1 MAHKKMHAETES
13 VHGQPINVGTTG
25 TRGPV
30 VGSIFQTSTFR
41 VSSIEEQREVRFGEE
56 FYTRYGNPTLA
67 EAENVIAKLESTE
80 TALVFASGMAAI
92 TSCIFAAVSSGD
104 HIVAQHDV
112 YGSTYEFL
120 AHWLPRFG
128 VETTFVDADDPE
140 QFARAIRPQT
150 KVIYMESPTN
160 PTLKIVNISEIVE
173 HAKPHNILTFVD
185 STFASPIN
193 QQPRE
198 FGVDVIIHSATKF
211 LAGHSDIVCGAVA
224 TDRNFRN
231 RLRAARI
238 VLGGVL
244 DPHAGWLLRRGL
256 KTLSVR
262 VARQNENA
270 LGLATFLE
278 AHPRVR
284 SVHYPFLP
292 SHPQYALAA
301 KQMRGGGGVFSFEV
315 EGAAEDTQAV
325 VESLKL
331 FALAPSLGGVE
342 SLVTVPASTS
352 HAMLSPSERKLLGI
366 TDQLVRVSVGIE
378 HIDDL
383 TADLDQALT
392 RAGC

>member
-1 MAHKKMHAETES
+1 MAHKKMHAETKS
-13 VHGQPINVGTTG
+13 VHGQPVNLGTTG

-41 VSSIEEQREVRFGEE
+41 VSSVEEQREVRFGEE

-67 EAENVIAKLESTE
+67 EVENAIAELESTE

-92 TSCIFAAVSSGD
+92 TSCIFTAVSSGD

-112 YGSTYEFL
+112 YGSTYDFL
-120 AHWLPRFG
+120 ARWLPRFG
-128 VETTFVDADDPE
+128 VETTFVDADDAE

-173 HAKPHNILTFVD
+173 HAQPRNILTFVD

-198 FGVDVIIHSATKF
+198 FGVNVIIHSATKF

-224 TDRNFRN
+224 ADRNFRD
-231 RLRAARI
+231 RLREARI

-244 DPHAGWLLRRGL
+244 DPHAAWLLRRGL

-278 AHPRVR
+278 THPRVR

-292 SHPQYALAA
+292 SHPQYELAT

-315 EGAAEDTQAV
+315 EGSAKDTQAV

-342 SLVTVPASTS
+342 SLVTVPSSTS
-352 HAMLSPSERKLLGI
+352 HAMLSPNERKLLGI
-366 TDQLVRVSVGIE
+366 TDQLIRVSAGIE
-378 HIDDL
+378 HVDDL

-392 RAGC
+392 RLG